1 MRGLRR
7 RWVGEREDCGS
18 FGYTEIMIVQLNFR
32 RARGPS
38 EQALRSVCV
47 TGAGTLWVL
56 SKHTL
61 SSSITEG
68 SWMGAIKQSSS
79 HSWKNKSMR

>member
-32 RARGPS
+32 SARGSS
-38 EQALRSVCV
+38 EQASCSVFYGCGNIV
-47 TGAGTLWVL
+47 GVKQTYSLKFNHGGELD
-56 SKHTL
+56 
-61 SSSITEG
+61 G
-68 SWMGAIKQSSS
+68 SD
-79 HSWKNKSMR
+79 